1 MKTIV
6 VALLM
11 VLATAPAAWSAP
23 AVPEPAALELVSL
36 GDSYAAGLG
45 AGDEAQDDCRRSPH
59 AYPNLLA
66 ARTGATLVT
75 VACSQATTAEVTAQA
90 DRVTPET
97 GLVTVQAGGNDA
109 GFKDVMVTCTLSD
122 DQGCRDRV
130 ATAEA
135 FIRDELPGR
144 LDVLYGK
151 VRDRLG
157 DRANR
162 RSSGRSSDR
171 ADVVVVGYPKLFSF
185 GSWCLMTGPKREAL
199 NHAVDVITEVTAARA
214 EAAGFRFADVRDEF
228 SGHGACAADPWVN
241 GLVLV
246 PVDRS
251 YHPNR
256 AGHASGYL
264 PAVAALAGSAA

>member
-11 VLATAPAAWSAP
+11 VLAAAPAARSAP
-23 AVPEPAALELVSL
+23 AAPELVAL

-45 AGDEAQDDCRRSPH
+45 AGDEAADACRRSPH
-59 AYPNLLA
+59 AYPELLA
-66 ARTGATLVT
+66 DRTGTTLVT
-75 VACSQATTAEVTAQA
+75 VACSEATTAEVTAQA
-90 DRVTPET
+90 ERVTRET

-135 FIRDELPGR
+135 FIRDELPAR
-144 LDVLYGK
+144 LDGLYGV

-157 DRANR
+157 ADRLDG
-162 RSSGRSSDR
+162 GRDD
-171 ADVVVVGYPKLFSF
+171 ADVVVVGYPRLFSF

-199 NHAVDVITEVTAARA
+199 NHAVDVITEVLSARA
-214 EAAGFRFADVRDEF
+214 EAAGFAFADVRDEF
-228 SGHGACAADPWVN
+228 DRHGACASDPWIN

-256 AGHASGYL
+256 AGHASGFL
-264 PAVAALAGSAA
+264 PALEGETGVAG

>member
-11 VLATAPAAWSAP
+11 VLATAPPAWSAP

-66 ARTGATLVT
+66 SRTGATLVT
-75 VACSQATTAEVTAQA
+75 VACSQATTVEVTAQA

-109 GFKDVMVTCTLSD
+109 GFKDVMITCTLSD

-135 FIRDELPGR
+135 FIRGELPGR
-144 LDVLYGK
+144 LDALYGK
-151 VRDRLG
+151 VRDRLA
-157 DRANR
+157 DRAN
-162 RSSGRSSDR
+162 GR

-185 GSWCLMTGPKREAL
+185 DSWCLMTGPKREAL

-228 SGHGACAADPWVN
+228 DGHGACAADPWVH